1 MTQSFLNV
9 YLWCLKMKNSIK
21 SVTGL
26 VYGWTED
33 SSFPRA
39 SGDDP
44 ALGFGRDSGT
54 EDSFGD
60 IIKGYNKF
68 GKLVGEYRKS
78 SDTTY
83 DGYGKPVY
91 KGNAL
96 AHLIIDD

>member
-1 MTQSFLNV
+1 MTQNFLNV

-26 VYGWTED
+26 VYGW
-33 SSFPRA
+33 
-39 SGDDP
+39 
-44 ALGFGRDSGT
+44 T

-96 AHLIIDD
+96 AYIIIED